1 MKAFKFLCCFALSVA
16 AFVGCQPNK
25 TSNADDALT
34 EAPKIAVDGT
44 DSLIVDS
51 LVAGYMNA
59 LVDGRYDDA
68 LGMLVMVDPKDINSE
83 PQPVTDEYKA
93 QMTAAYKSFPIKEW
107 RLREYLFN
115 QAYNSVAICDVV
127 LKNGIKSKMQLKP
140 VNYIGEWRLSIM
152 ESMNGD

>member
-25 TSNADDALT
+25 TSNADDAST